1 MVKGYNALE
10 GTPTDINRRILRRL
24 DALEAKEDSS
34 YDDTEIKAS
43 IKALE
48 DEIGEDTKADTVKG
62 RIKALEDAS

>member
-10 GTPTDINRRILRRL
+10 GTQTDINRRILRRL